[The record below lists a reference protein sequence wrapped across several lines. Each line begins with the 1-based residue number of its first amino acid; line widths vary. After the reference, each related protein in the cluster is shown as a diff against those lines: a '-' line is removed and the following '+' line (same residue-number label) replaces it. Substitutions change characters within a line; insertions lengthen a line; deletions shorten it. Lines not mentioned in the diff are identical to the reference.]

1 MDKSVLEQKINELL
15 ILKEKVKAKKIE
27 VDNAIIEL
35 RSQLYKILE
44 EEGANTPPPDVS
56 FLSDDGWG

>member
-1 MDKSVLEQKINELL
+1 MRIVLQRVSKCSVI
-15 ILKEKVKAKKIE
+15 
-27 VDNAIIEL
+27 VDDEIIGL

-44 EEGANTPPPDVS
+44 EERANTPAPDVS